1 LVRELLTRSLSFRT
15 IPARVSVTNAGRIRG
30 VLGVDGEP
38 SSSYRMAHVG
48 FLMPGPLRDEV
59 DGEGLSMDDVD
70 YQAVT

>member
-1 LVRELLTRSLSFRT
+1 MQVEFEES
-15 IPARVSVTNAGRIRG
+15 
-30 VLGVDGEP
+30 LGVDGEP

-48 FLMPGPLRDEV
+48 FLIPGPLRDEV